1 MSDEDAPRTPQY
13 ASLISHHSVCA
24 VIVASGPSIRVRGPD
39 KLWADLSGVPLLART
54 LGACEATPEIGRIV
68 VVAGEANRSRVQR
81 LVDEHGFGRVSG
93 VYAGGATR
101 QGSVLEGLRALG
113 PCGVVAVHDGAR
125 PLVTPELIRRGI
137 EQAREHGSALCAVP
151 AKSTHKLVGPDGVV
165 HSTPPRERLW
175 EAQTPQV
182 FRYRELL
189 DAHTAAARDGR
200 EYTDDAALMEAEGY
214 EVRVYE
220 GAYSNIKVTT
230 PEDLLVARALLAG
243 DRAQKVEG

>member
-1 MSDEDAPRTPQY
+1 MLPYEPLPHGKPVRVGALVVAAG
-13 ASLISHHSVCA
+13 ASTRMQGV
-24 VIVASGPSIRVRGPD
+24 D
-39 KLWADLSGVPLLART
+39 KLRADLGGVPLLART
-54 LGACEATPEIGRIV
+54 LAAFEASPDIHRLV
-68 VVAGEANRSRVQR
+68 VVTSTALWQAATIQKAAFPDGWAKC
-81 LVDEHGFGRVSG
+81 
-93 VYAGGATR
+93 AGGATR
-101 QGSVLEGLRALG
+101 QASVKIGLHSLRQSDI
-113 PCGVVAVHDGAR
+113 VVVHDGAR
-125 PLVTPELIRRGI
+125 PLVTPDLIRRGI
-137 EQAREHGSALCAVP
+137 AQAREYGSALCAVP

-165 HSTPPRERLW
+165 HSTPPRARLW

-230 PEDLLVARALLAG
+230 PEDLLVARALLAS
-243 DRAQKVEG
+243 AE